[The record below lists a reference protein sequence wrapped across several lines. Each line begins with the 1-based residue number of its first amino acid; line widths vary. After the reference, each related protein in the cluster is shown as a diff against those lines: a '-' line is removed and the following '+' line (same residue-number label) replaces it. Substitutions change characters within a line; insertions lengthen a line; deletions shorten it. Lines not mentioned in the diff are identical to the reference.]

1 MNQMIRDYQQTAMRY
16 IDSLHEAGGDRLTG
30 RRQAAAR
37 RFAELGFP
45 HTRTEAWRYTGIE
58 GLMQRGFELT
68 ERDEAFPRHAVM
80 RRFLRE
86 PTAARLVFVDGRYQ
100 ADLSDTGLAGVRVG
114 SLREAVAVGDR
125 QVLEAVGSLSGL
137 GDHGFAALNL
147 ATLQDGAVIRVSAGV
162 TVQQPI
168 ELLHLA
174 GKGAAG
180 RAMRP
185 RHLVMLEADASAN
198 LVERYLAL
206 DGETAYFNNL
216 VCEITLAE
224 RASLV
229 HQRIQQESA
238 QAYHLCD
245 IHLGLQGKAHYQGIN
260 AAVGGVW
267 SRTRIHCRFTDPGAG
282 CELDGLYL
290 AGEGQLTDFHLDV
303 DHAAPHCDS
312 RENFKGILHGGGKAV
327 FDGLIQVR
335 EQAQKSNAHLSNANL
350 MLSRRAEVDTK
361 PQLQIYADDV
371 QCSHGASV
379 GRLDEQ
385 AMFYLRSRGF
395 DKGQARRLLCLGFAN
410 EIVERFQS
418 APLREQLSEVIG
430 QRLEE

>member
-1 MNQMIRDYQQTAMRY
+1 MNQLIRHYQQTAMRY
-16 IDSLHEAGGDRLTG
+16 IDSLHGSDGDWLIG

-45 HTRTEAWRYTGIE
+45 HSRTEAWRYTGIE
-58 GLMQRGFELT
+58 GLMRQGFELT
-68 ERDEAFPRHAVM
+68 DRFDAFPRHAVM

-86 PTAARLVFVDGRYQ
+86 PTAARLVFVDGLYQ
-100 ADLSDTGLAGVRVG
+100 ADLSDTGLVGVRVG
-114 SLREAVAVGDR
+114 SLREAMAVGDR

-137 GDHGFAALNL
+137 GDHGFEALNF
-147 ATLQDGAVIRVSAGV
+147 AALQDGAVIRVSAGV

-180 RAMRP
+180 RAMCP

-245 IHLGLQGKAHYQGIN
+245 IHLGLQGEADYQGIN
-260 AAVGGVW
+260 AAVGGAW
-267 SRTRIHCRFTDPGAG
+267 SRTRVHCRFAEPGAN

-290 AGEGQLTDFHLDV
+290 AGEGQLTDFHLDL
-303 DHAAPHCDS
+303 DHAVPHCDS

-335 EQAQKSNAHLSNANL
+335 EQAQGSNAHLSNANL
-350 MLSRRAEVDTK
+350 MLSRRAEVDAK
-361 PQLQIYADDV
+361 PQLLIHADDV
-371 QCSHGASV
+371 QCSHGASI
-379 GRLDEQ
+379 GQLDDQ
-385 AMFYLRSRGF
+385 AIFYLRSRGF
-395 DKGQARRLLCLGFAN
+395 DEGQARRLLCQGFAN

-418 APLREQLSEVIG
+418 ASLREQLSEVIG